1 MKPAAAPN
9 SSDKKESVRHV
20 PYGTIEG
27 LAFESI
33 HCDLLPCFLCYD
45 GKNIFVKDEIVE
57 FEDEQRRLVLKP
69 VIDMPY
75 EPYRFAKEEIRK
87 ISALDLDNA
96 LERAYEVV
104 LNTIRHYI
112 DTSDDY
118 LRVDA
123 AAILFSYFQ
132 HKFQSA
138 PYIFKV
144 GAPESGKSRS
154 LRIVNW
160 LSYRP
165 MMAVAMT
172 NSNIYRYLGKDVD
185 AAGTIIHD
193 EAENIHLNNDMLS
206 IYNDGY
212 TLGSKVPRITG
223 ERQEIQSYYFS
234 YCVKFFGGVKL
245 PKNSA
250 FVSRCIVQ
258 QFMQGTPERI
268 DIEDSDKELF
278 RQVRKGLLVLRLLKA
293 FDKFPLVN
301 SGLRGRSRELYA
313 PLLAIVHGTKHYDA
327 LLTPMIKLDY
337 ERKRVD
343 FESKQGY
350 VARAVLAFATDKDET
365 KPVFIPNDSVI
376 GVLGLQEGVNDK
388 GKKYLYSDDLPFTL
402 TRWEI
407 GKIQSE
413 NLKGKTCNTR
423 VEGKQVRGHTFE
435 PTTIRQLH
443 LRYAA
448 TLETLDTDGVSS

>member
-1 MKPAAAPN
+1 MTVADPLVAK
-9 SSDKKESVRHV
+9 DKKETLRHV
-20 PYGTIEG
+20 PYGIVG
-27 LAFESI
+27 DLAFESVHLDAI
-33 HCDLLPCFLCYD
+33 PCFLCYD
-45 GKNIFVKDEIVE
+45 GKNILVKDELVE
-57 FEDEQRRLVLKP
+57 FEDEHRRLLLKP

-75 EPYRFAKEEIRK
+75 APYRFTKDEIK
-87 ISALDLDNA
+87 ALSTINLENA
-96 LERAYEVV
+96 IERAYEVI
-104 LNTIRHYI
+104 L
-112 DTSDDY
+112 DTLRPYVDASEDY

-154 LRIVNW
+154 LRIVNS
-160 LSYRP
+160 LAYRP

-185 AAGTIIHD
+185 GAGTIIHD
-193 EAENIHLNNDMLS
+193 EAENIHQNNDMLS

-234 YCVKFFGGVKL
+234 YCIKFFGGVEL
-245 PKNSA
+245 PKNNA

-258 QFMQGTPERI
+258 HFMQGTPEKL
-268 DIEDSDKELF
+268 DIEDTDKDLF

-293 FDKFPLVN
+293 FDKWKLVN
-301 SGLRGRSRELYA
+301 TGLRGRSRELYA
-313 PLLAIVHGTKHYDA
+313 PLLSIVHGTKHYDA
-327 LLTPMIKLDY
+327 LLTPMVKLDR
-337 ERKRVD
+337 ERKRAD

-350 VARAVLAFATDKDET
+350 IARAVVAYAADKDQA
-365 KPVFIPNDSVI
+365 KQIFIPNDSVV
-376 GVLGLQEGVNDK
+376 GVLGLQEGVNEK
-388 GKKYLYSDDLPFTL
+388 GKKYLHSDDMPFTL

-407 GKIQSE
+407 GRIQSE

-423 VEGKQVRGHTFE
+423 IDGKQVRGHLFE
-435 PTTIRQLH
+435 PTTIRQLQM
-443 LRYAA
+443 RYAA
-448 TLETLDTDGVSS
+448 TLETLDTEGVGS